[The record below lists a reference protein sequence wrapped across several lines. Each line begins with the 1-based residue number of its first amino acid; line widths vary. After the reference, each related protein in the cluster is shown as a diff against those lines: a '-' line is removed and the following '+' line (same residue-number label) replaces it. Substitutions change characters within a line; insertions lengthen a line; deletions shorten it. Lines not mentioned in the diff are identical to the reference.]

1 MTGIVQVG
9 LTGLQSDDHLIE
21 LLAKI
26 DLQGSELLVS
36 VISTIPRQIE
46 IVRSLKTAWHVG
58 S

>member
-9 LTGLQSDDHLIE
+9 LIGLQSDDNLIE

-36 VISTIPRQIE
+36 GISTIPLQID
-46 IVRSLKTAWHVG
+46 IVRSLKTAWHAG